1 MRSLHLARIASLGG
15 CTPGA
20 RASGQACGNDAQDF
34 QLQRKR
40 PGSESILAAMMAFAI
55 GLPACSTAPVLTW
68 QKEASSS
75 DSGASMP
82 EALGFLDRGR
92 NTYRSAVA
100 DQMRAEANL
109 ANGLLG
115 AGALITALAAADV
128 HRSVIL
134 GTTLVAGTAYG
145 AGSFNLKRQRVHAYL
160 AGIDALNCSERAV
173 LPFAIS
179 AKELASLVAAIDDLD
194 GSRRELINAI
204 NAAKTLSD
212 SRKKAHGL
220 NSPAI
225 DATLPDAELAQ
236 QTADTT
242 IKAGRQYTASASR
255 AARELVAAV
264 NRIDAAVVRAQIDA
278 TPDLS
283 AVQGL
288 ISGLAGMAGSFAP
301 GSGIEALVGDSLKKS
316 IASRGRAEGEDE
328 TEAMAAAAADA
339 HDKLQRAMQDTARK
353 NATASALL
361 AGRAVPWTEDAFKD
375 CGVTQIVAPLTVVP
389 ASLTFTA
396 GMDGKRLVDISGGV
410 KPFFVEI
417 DGTSIDGLTV
427 RSPVR
432 FDSRAEV
439 SIVGSKVANPFQTT
453 LRITDSSPT
462 ARFVSLPLSVVAG
475 PETPLPAEEQQA
487 PVEQMRRQGK
497 PVSLDAAVALLK
509 RKGTF
514 TFSGASFSILENP
527 SKASDG
533 LVNVKIL
540 CPAGGARF
548 KSADLAKKLLAEI
561 GITAVPPAR
570 TWDIGFVP
578 IGKNC
583 LAN

>member
-20 RASGQACGNDAQDF
+20 RASGQARGNDAQDF
-34 QLQRKR
+34 QLQRIR
-40 PGSESILAAMMAFAI
+40 PGSKSILAAMVAFAI
-55 GLPACSTAPVLTW
+55 GLPGCSTAPVLTW

-283 AVQGL
+283 ALPGL

-316 IASRGRAEGEDE
+316 ISARSRAGDE

-361 AGRAVPWTEDAFKD
+361 AGRAVPWAEDAFKD
-375 CGVTQIVAPLTVVP
+375 CGVTQIVAPLAVVP

-427 RSPVR
+427 KSPVR

-439 SIVGSKVANPFQTT
+439 SIVGRKVANPFQTT
-453 LRITDSSPT
+453 LRITDSSPN

-475 PETPLPAEEQQA
+475 PETPLPAEEQLA
-487 PVEQMRRQGK
+487 RVEQMQRQGK

-509 RKGTF
+509 RKGNF
-514 TFSGASFSILENP
+514 TFSGASFSIVENP

-533 LVNVKIL
+533 LVNVKIR
-540 CPAGGARF
+540 CPAGDARF
-548 KSADLAKKLLAEI
+548 KSADLAKKLLADI

-570 TWDIGFVP
+570 TWDVGFVP
-578 IGKNC
+578 IDKNC
-583 LAN
+583 LAD